1 MVKYVITAYNPKKR
15 KRVIGTHKWKT
26 KAKAK
31 AVIKQVPKKDRK
43 TRFRNMRIRRLNNH
57 KEVKRTC
64 RNQE

>member
-31 AVIKQVPKKDRK
+31 AIIKQVPKKDRK
-43 TRFRNMRIRRLNNH
+43 TRFRNMRIR
-57 KEVKRTC
+57 KVKC
-64 RNQE
+64 